1 MVKTENITKSFK
13 ASHGRLDVLKGISFS
28 IEKGEFMM
36 LLGKSGGGKSTLLNI
51 LGLMDTPTDGT
62 YILDG
67 QDMGIL
73 SAKEK
78 TKIRGSKIGFV
89 FQGYNLINTMTA
101 YENVELPLGYQGV
114 DKKTRQELVS
124 EALGRVGLSERAA
137 HLPVDMS
144 GGEQQRVAI
153 ARAMVRRPQLI
164 LADEPTG
171 NLDRDTTEEIMSLLK
186 GLGCTVFMVTH
197 NEDLL
202 SYADRSLRL
211 AEGRL
216 LEQ

>member
-13 ASHGRLDVLKGISFS
+13 TSHGRLDVLKGISFS

-51 LGLMDTPTDGT
+51 LGLMDTPTGGT
-62 YILDG
+62 YLLDG
-67 QDMGIL
+67 QDMGRI

-89 FQGYNLINTMTA
+89 FQAYNLISTMTA
-101 YENVELPLGYQGV
+101 YENVELPLGYQGMA
-114 DKKTRQELVS
+114 KEKRRALVL
-124 EALGRVGLSERAA
+124 EALEKVGLSERAT

-153 ARAMVRRPQLI
+153 ARAMVIRPQLI

-171 NLDRDTTEEIMSLLK
+171 NLDRDTSAEIMELLR

-197 NEDLL
+197 NEELL
-202 SYADRSLRL
+202 SYADRFIRL
-211 AEGRL
+211 ERGL
-216 LEQ
+216 LV

>member
-1 MVKTENITKSFK
+1 MIKVENITKSFK
-13 ASHGRLDVLKGISFS
+13 TSHGRLDVLKGVSFS
-28 IEKGEFMM
+28 VEKGEFVM

-62 YILDG
+62 YLFDG
-67 QDMGIL
+67 QDVGSL
-73 SAKEK
+73 GAKEK
-78 TKIRGSKIGFV
+78 TKIRGGRIGFV

-211 AEGRL
+211 AQGL
-216 LEQ
+216 LV

>member
-67 QDMGIL
+67 QDMGSL

-89 FQGYNLINTMTA
+89 FQAYNLINTMTA
-101 YENVELPLGYQGV
+101 YENVELPLGYQGM
-114 DKKTRQELVS
+114 DKKNRQELVS
-124 EALGRVGLSERAA
+124 EALGKVGLSQRMA
-137 HLPVDMS
+137 HLPADMS

-153 ARAMVRRPQLI
+153 ARAMVIRPKLL

-171 NLDRDTTEEIMSLLK
+171 NLDRGTSAEIMHLLR

-197 NEDLL
+197 NEELL
-202 SYADRSLRL
+202 SYADRSIRL

>member
-13 ASHGRLDVLKGISFS
+13 TSYGRLDVLKGISFS

-51 LGLMDTPTDGT
+51 LGLMDTPTGGT
-62 YILDG
+62 YLLDG
-67 QDMGIL
+67 QDMGSI
-73 SAKEK
+73 STGEK

-89 FQGYNLINTMTA
+89 FQAYNLIRTMTA
-101 YENVELPLGYQGV
+101 YENVELPLGYQGMA
-114 DKKTRQELVS
+114 KEKRQALVL
-124 EALGRVGLSERAA
+124 EALEKVGLSERAS

-153 ARAMVRRPQLI
+153 ARAMVIRPQLI

-171 NLDRDTTEEIMSLLK
+171 NLDRDTSAEIMELLR

-202 SYADRSLRL
+202 SYADRFIRL
-211 AEGRL
+211 ERGL
-216 LEQ
+216 LV

>member
-13 ASHGRLDVLKGISFS
+13 TSHGRLDVLKGISFS

-51 LGLMDTPTDGT
+51 LGLMDTPTGGT
-62 YILDG
+62 YLLDG
-67 QDMGIL
+67 QDMGTI

-89 FQGYNLINTMTA
+89 FQAYNLISTMTA
-101 YENVELPLGYQGV
+101 YENVELPLGYQGMA
-114 DKKTRQELVS
+114 KEKRRALVL
-124 EALGRVGLSERAA
+124 EALEKVGLSERAT
-137 HLPVDMS
+137 HLSVDMS

-153 ARAMVRRPQLI
+153 ARAMVIRPQLI

-171 NLDRDTTEEIMSLLK
+171 NLDRDTSAEIMELLR

-197 NEDLL
+197 NEELL
-202 SYADRSLRL
+202 SYADRFIRL
-211 AEGRL
+211 ERGL
-216 LEQ
+216 LV

>member
-1 MVKTENITKSFK
+1 MIKAENITKSFK
-13 ASHGRLDVLKGISFS
+13 TSHGRLDVLKGVSFS
-28 IEKGEFMM
+28 VEKGEFVM

-62 YILDG
+62 YLFDG
-67 QDMGIL
+67 QDVGSL
-73 SAKEK
+73 GAKEK
-78 TKIRGSKIGFV
+78 TKIRGGRIGFV

-124 EALGRVGLSERAA
+124 EALERVGLSERAA

-197 NEDLL
+197 NEDLF

-211 AEGRL
+211 AQGL
-216 LEQ
+216 LV

>member
-13 ASHGRLDVLKGISFS
+13 TSHGRLDVLKGISFS

-51 LGLMDTPTDGT
+51 LGLMDTPTGGT
-62 YILDG
+62 YLLDG
-67 QDMGIL
+67 QDMGSI
-73 SAKEK
+73 STGEK

-89 FQGYNLINTMTA
+89 FQAYNLIRTMTA
-101 YENVELPLGYQGV
+101 YENVELPLGYQGMA
-114 DKKTRQELVS
+114 KEKRQALVL
-124 EALGRVGLSERAA
+124 EALEKVGLSERAS

-153 ARAMVRRPQLI
+153 ARARVIRPQLI
-164 LADEPTG
+164 LADEPPG
-171 NLDRDTTEEIMSLLK
+171 HLDCDTSAEIMELLR

-202 SYADRSLRL
+202 SYADRFIRL
-211 AEGRL
+211 ERGL
-216 LEQ
+216 LV

>member
-13 ASHGRLDVLKGISFS
+13 TSHGRLDVLKGISFS

-51 LGLMDTPTDGT
+51 LGLMDTPTGGT
-62 YILDG
+62 YLLDG
-67 QDMGIL
+67 QDIGSI
-73 SAKEK
+73 SAREK

-89 FQGYNLINTMTA
+89 FQAYNLISTMTA
-101 YENVELPLGYQGV
+101 YENVELPLGYQGMA
-114 DKKTRQELVS
+114 KEKRQALVL
-124 EALGRVGLSERAA
+124 EALEKVGLSERAS

-153 ARAMVRRPQLI
+153 ARAMVIRPQLI

-171 NLDRDTTEEIMSLLK
+171 NLDRDTSAEIMELLR

-202 SYADRSLRL
+202 SYADRFIRL
-211 AEGRL
+211 ERGL
-216 LEQ
+216 LV